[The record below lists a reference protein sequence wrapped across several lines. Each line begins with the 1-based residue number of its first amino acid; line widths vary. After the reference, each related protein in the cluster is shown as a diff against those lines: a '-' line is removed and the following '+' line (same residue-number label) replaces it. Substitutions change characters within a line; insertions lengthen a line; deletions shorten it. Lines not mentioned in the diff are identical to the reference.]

1 MHDLSF
7 SSSRPSD
14 PLEIDVNIV
23 LPKQFRPST
32 VGGLGSLVKSMSMKK
47 PDGEDDEGEEEAAA
61 APGGFAGLLKTMK
74 NPVDDNN
81 V

>member
-1 MHDLSF
+1 
-7 SSSRPSD
+7 
-14 PLEIDVNIV
+14 
-23 LPKQFRPST
+23 
-32 VGGLGSLVKSMSMKK
+32 MKK
-47 PDGEDDEGEEEAAA
+47 PDDEDDEGEEEEAA